1 MVRRL
6 PVLQSSDVDDR
17 RPSWHWLLI
26 GAGFTITLWL
36 PLAMLALWVG
46 PRLALELFDVP
57 DGQSLEQVLA
67 AASSARQRLAAVV
80 QALPL
85 LLSFFLACFASA
97 TLVGRF
103 GGAAGRREATLAN
116 LVGSGMV
123 LCLAAASGGL
133 TLPVGLGAGG
143 FLALSSLIGGWGGA
157 RVGKRLRP
165 GPGQ

>member
-6 PVLQSSDVDDR
+6 PVLQSSDTEDR

-36 PLAMLALWVG
+36 PLAMLALWIG
-46 PRLALELFDVP
+46 PRLALQLIEVP
-57 DGQSLEQVLA
+57 DGQSLEQALA
-67 AASSARQRLAAVV
+67 VASRARQQMVAVV

-103 GGAAGRREATLAN
+103 GGAAGQREAMLAN
-116 LVGSGMV
+116 LLGSGV
-123 LCLAAASGGL
+123 ILCLAAASGGV
-133 TLPVGLGAGG
+133 TLPVGFGAGG

-165 GPGQ
+165 GSGR